1 MARPPE
7 VKARKAP
14 GVKRSSPDKVRTEV
28 REAPGPEVV
37 QMRIEVV
44 ENMRLDKAIK
54 VKTMMTTTRMMT
66 MRRRRRRM
74 MAKKTMTILTRKYQQ
89 RLRVISVRTSITIW

>member
-44 ENMRLDKAIK
+44 AGMKPDKAIK
-54 VKTMMTTTRMMT
+54 VKTTMTTKKKKMMMMVMMKMT
-66 MRRRRRRM
+66 MAMKMRM
-74 MAKKTMTILTRKYQQ
+74 RMQSKATSEIA
-89 RLRVISVRTSITIW
+89 RVETFVGS